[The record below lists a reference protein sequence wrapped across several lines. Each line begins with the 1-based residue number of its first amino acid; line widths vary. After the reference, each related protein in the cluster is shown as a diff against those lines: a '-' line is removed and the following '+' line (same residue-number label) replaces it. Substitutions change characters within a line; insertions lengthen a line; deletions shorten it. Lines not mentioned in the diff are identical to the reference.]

1 MQVMGLM
8 SGHLLGVLEP
18 SIVFQVN
25 RDAGRTLGK
34 KSLNEIKDKLLQ
46 LGLSLGMKFE
56 SGLVEPPMGSERSE
70 DGKLVLTSYES
81 REKHDQIGPESRAS
95 KFAAG
100 KPGLQPHRVDSN
112 QDDLGKGEGAPSLC

>member
-1 MQVMGLM
+1 MESDHDHIDQFYRR
-8 SGHLLGVLEP
+8 E
-18 SIVFQVN
+18 
-25 RDAGRTLGK
+25 R
-34 KSLNEIKDKLLQ
+34 KDQ
-46 LGLSLGMKFE
+46 
-56 SGLVEPPMGSERSE
+56 RSE